1 MKRDWDVIRNLL
13 IDIEALTH
21 SDSYNL
27 DSKGLDDSHEIIKLE
42 MADLLLAKGFFT
54 GGRDVYLDGELALF
68 NLKLTWDGHE
78 LLDTLRDENVWNRIK
93 QISKEK
99 GVDITF
105 ESIKVMLGL
114 ALTSLL
120 T

>member
-13 IDIEALTH
+13 IDIEELTY
-21 SDSYNL
+21 SDSFDIDTHAIDNPQE
-27 DSKGLDDSHEIIKLE
+27 KIKLE

-54 GGRDVYLDGELALF
+54 GERVSYLDGGLGLYS
-68 NLKLTWDGHE
+68 LKLTWDGHE
-78 LLDTLRDENVWNRIK
+78 LLDTLRDQNVWNRI
-93 QISKEK
+93 QEISKEK
-99 GVDITF
+99 GIDITF

>member
-1 MKRDWDVIRNLL
+1 MKRNWDVIRNLL
-13 IDIEALTH
+13 IDIEVLT
-21 SDSYNL
+21 YL
-27 DSKGLDDSHEIIKLE
+27 DSFDLDSNELDDPQETIKLE

-54 GGRDVYLDGELALF
+54 GERVPYLDGRLGLY

-78 LLDTLRDENVWNRIK
+78 LLDTLRDQNVWNRIK
-93 QISKEK
+93 EISIEK

-105 ESIKVMLGL
+105 ESIKVMLGM

>member
-13 IDIEALTH
+13 IDIEELTH
-21 SDSYNL
+21 SESYDL
-27 DSKGLDDSHEIIKLE
+27 DSSQFDGSKEIIKVE

-54 GGRDVYLDGELALF
+54 GERIVYLDGSLYLS

-78 LLDTLRDENVWNRIK
+78 LLDTLRDKNVWNRIK
-93 QISKEK
+93 EISKEK
-99 GVDITF
+99 GIDITF

>member
-1 MKRDWDVIRNLL
+1 MKRNWDVIRNLL
-13 IDIEALTH
+13 IDIESITY

-27 DSKGLDDSHEIIKLE
+27 DSSELNDQNGIIKVE

-54 GGRDVYLDGELALF
+54 GERTEYLDGGLSLN

-78 LLDTLRDENVWNRIK
+78 LLDTLRDQNVWSRIK
-93 QISKEK
+93 EISKEK